1 MRLQQCKKNTCTHSI
16 CIHTQH
22 QLLYSN
28 STCQQ
33 HTASTYTTP
42 APTATAHVNN
52 MQHLHTQHQ
61 PLQQQHMSTMARTL
75 NNGTCSIC
83 IHTTQYTT
91 PSPRAHLNK
100 TRSFC
105 MHSTSTHSN
114 STQNYNTQTPTDST
128 ATPEATSFKAT
139 TLVTALITLYHK
151 IKT

>member
-1 MRLQQCKKNTCTHSI
+1 MHTAPAPIQQQHMSTTHSI
-16 CIHTQH
+16 YIHNTSS
-22 QLLYSN
+22 YSN

-33 HTASTYTTP
+33 HAASTYTTP
-42 APTATAHVNN
+42 API
-52 MQHLHTQHQ
+52 
-61 PLQQQHMSTMARTL
+61 QQQHMSTMARTL

-83 IHTTQYTT
+83 IHTSQYTT
-91 PSPRAHLNK
+91 PSPTAHLNK

-114 STQNYNTQTPTDST
+114 STQNYNTHTPTDST
-128 ATPEATSFKAT
+128 ATAPEATSFKAT

>member
-1 MRLQQCKKNTCTHSI
+1 MRLQQCKKKC
-16 CIHTQH
+16 TQH

-52 MQHLHTQHQ
+52 MQHLHRQHQ

-91 PSPRAHLNK
+91 PSPTAHLNK

-114 STQNYNTQTPTDST
+114 STQNYNTHTPTDST
-128 ATPEATSFKAT
+128 ATAPEATSFKAT